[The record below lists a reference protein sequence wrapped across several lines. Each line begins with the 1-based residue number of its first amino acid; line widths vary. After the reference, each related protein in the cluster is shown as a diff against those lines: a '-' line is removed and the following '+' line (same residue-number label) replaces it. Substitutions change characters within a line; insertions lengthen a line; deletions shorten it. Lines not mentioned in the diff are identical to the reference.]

1 MVALFALM
9 FLLQYNLPKKF
20 QWNATYYHADRQP
33 FGCYV
38 FDSVLSQSMP
48 RSYQV
53 TSKTFLQL
61 DLEHPKEKIG
71 VLVIVDRQ
79 DLHKLDVKHLCE
91 IAKRGGKVMIVAGS
105 TAVEGGMIVVDGVEE
120 RVGELFKN
128 ELERTFKISIWS
140 HSSFSLNYILSRDL
154 SNTARYLDTI
164 CWKGKSQ
171 VYPPHEYVV
180 WDGLA
185 TGYLNLD
192 SVRSKSPLAYY
203 KSNGRVEENRIV
215 AATLPYGKGE
225 VIFVV
230 TPLLFTNYGIL
241 EGNTSEYIFRLM
253 SQMADVPIYRT
264 EAYMETEAMR
274 NAQSSPLRELIKR
287 PPLRWAI
294 YLTMLGILLFMITTA
309 RRRQRVIPVVTKPGN
324 KSLEFIR
331 LIGTLYYQRC
341 SHVELVQKKFLFFTE
356 ELRRRTG
363 IEISEVN
370 TDDRDVK
377 LLSLKTG
384 LDEAYVLQTL
394 REIRLTIHSEIDI
407 EASEMRRLI
416 DAMNEMLQ
424 RI

>member
-20 QWNATYYHADRQP
+20 QWNATYSHADRQP

-38 FDSVLSQSMP
+38 FDSVLAQSMP
-48 RSYQV
+48 RGYHV

-61 DLEHPKEKIG
+61 DLEHPQEKIG
-71 VLVIVDRQ
+71 VLMIADRQ
-79 DLHKLDVKHLCE
+79 KLQKLDVKRLCE
-91 IAKRGGKVMIVAGS
+91 IANRGGKVMIVTGS
-105 TAVEGGMIVVDGVEE
+105 TEVEVGKITADSTEVD
-120 RVGELFKN
+120 VGKHFKN
-128 ELERTFKISIWS
+128 ELEQTFKIGIWS
-140 HSSFSLNYILSRDL
+140 HSYFSLNYILSRDL
-154 SNTARYLDTI
+154 GSTAQYLDTI
-164 CWKGKSQ
+164 SWKGLPQ
-171 VYPPHEYVV
+171 VYPARDYVV

-192 SVRSKSPLAYY
+192 SARYRTPLVYY
-203 KSNGRVEENRIV
+203 NEDAHEVKKRI
-215 AATLPYGKGE
+215 AAAMLPFGKGE
-225 VIFVV
+225 VIFVA
-230 TPLLFTNYGIL
+230 TPLLFTNYGML
-241 EGNTSEYIFRLM
+241 EGNTSGYIFRLM
-253 SQMADVPIYRT
+253 SLMADVPVYRT
-264 EAYMETEAMR
+264 EAYMETDAMR

-294 YLTMLGILLFMITTA
+294 YLTMFGIILFMVTSA
-309 RRRQRVIPVVTKPGN
+309 RRRQRVIPIITKPVN

-331 LIGTLYYQRC
+331 LVGTLYYQRC

-370 TDDRDVK
+370 TDDDEVR
-377 LLSLKTG
+377 LLSRKTG
-384 LDEAYVLQTL
+384 LDEVYVLQTL
-394 REIRLTIHSEIDI
+394 REIRLVIHSEEDI
-407 EASEMRRLI
+407 EALKMRKLI